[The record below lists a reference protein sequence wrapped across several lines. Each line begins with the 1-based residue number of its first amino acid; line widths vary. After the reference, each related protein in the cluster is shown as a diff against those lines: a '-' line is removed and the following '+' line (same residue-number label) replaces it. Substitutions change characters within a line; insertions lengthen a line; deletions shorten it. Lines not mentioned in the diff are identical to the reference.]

1 MAVREPTEIAR
12 AEDAPRSGETQEEVS
27 ERLDRELIELLNGLR
42 VMLPGVQVMFAFL
55 LTVPFAARFDRVTQE
70 QRIVYYVALLAAAL
84 ASVLLIAPSSYHR
97 IRWRD
102 RDKEQLLRTSNRLA
116 IAGTVA
122 LAASLGCVVHLVSD
136 VLFDEVVAS
145 SAAGAVLAAVAWLW
159 YGLPLLRRLRDG
171 DGAP

>member
-1 MAVREPTEIAR
+1 MAESEPTIAR
-12 AEDAPRSGETQEEVS
+12 AEDAPHPGETPEEAS

-55 LTVPFAARFDRVTQE
+55 LTVPFAARFEQVTEE

-102 RDKEQLLRTSNRLA
+102 RDKERLLRTSNRLA

-122 LAASLGCVVHLVSD
+122 LAASLGGVVHLVSD
-136 VLFDEVVAS
+136 VLFDQVVAS

-159 YGLPLLRRLRDG
+159 YGLPLLRRLRD
-171 DGAP
+171 A

>member
-12 AEDAPRSGETQEEVS
+12 AEDAPHPGETQEEVS

-122 LAASLGCVVHLVSD
+122 LAASLGCVVHLVSN